1 MHLRA
6 SPSPVEVDVE
16 RGVCK
21 IDEMDYPIVGF
32 GTYPL
37 TDKVCTTAVKQAS
50 RQSLPA
56 SSVSLFRAQLLIQ
69 PG

>member
-16 RGVCK
+16 RGMCK
-21 IDEMDYPIVGF
+21 IDEMDYPIIGF

-37 TDKVCTTAVKQAS
+37 TDKVCTTAVGQAMKAGYRIIDTATYYENFDS
-50 RQSLPA
+50 
-56 SSVSLFRAQLLIQ
+56 I
-69 PG
+69 